1 MGMSYDTPR
10 MASQH
15 EHKQGN
21 APRILSVKRNSVP
34 MAIAATNPI
43 NNKGWDRDQGKAQR
57 ISTANIV
64 SWQLPNSKSNDP
76 KREQQKRRSNSTWE
90 TFNKQTTFT
99 VRDPLL

>member
-1 MGMSYDTPR
+1 MGFALATQITRVISTSKTQTRQCTAY
-10 MASQH
+10 
-15 EHKQGN
+15 KQ
-21 APRILSVKRNSVP
+21 RISVP

-57 ISTANIV
+57 ISTATIV

-76 KREQQKRRSNSTWE
+76 KREQQKRRSNSTLE
-90 TFNKQTTFT
+90 TFLLTTFA